1 MKATKDM
8 MEKELSDVIQLQWRE
23 SHCKSTEIGQGEEK
37 EPGGG
42 P

>member
-8 MEKELSDVIQLQWRE
+8 MEKELSGMIQLHWRE